1 MQDSIDVKE
10 QQLKERMEKVDA
22 LEQEIIKKEKLL
34 KEKEKAKKQMLLRLA
49 PSLWDEIAAWAAEDF
64 RSINGQVE
72 FLLTECVRQRK
83 KK

>member
-10 QQLKERMEKVDA
+10 QQLKERMEKVNA

-49 PSLWDEIAAWAAEDF
+49 PSLWDDIAAWAAEDF